1 MYRSR
6 VIRDVT
12 QTPYIAEI
20 PSKRAESLNM
30 YMVFKFSSLFNLDR
44 FIDGFKE
51 YIETETLKLNTRYN
65 VKFDIYDDLALSY
78 YKKIEKRV
86 YGVGYK
92 DKDSSIFEPKES
104 D

>member
-30 YMVFKFSSLFNLDR
+30 YMVLMRK
-44 FIDGFKE
+44 
-51 YIETETLKLNTRYN
+51 
-65 VKFDIYDDLALSY
+65 
-78 YKKIEKRV
+78 
-86 YGVGYK
+86 
-92 DKDSSIFEPKES
+92 
-104 D
+104 

>member
-12 QTPYIAEI
+12 QTPYIVEI

-30 YMVFKFSSLFNLDR
+30 YMVFKFSSLFNLNR

-78 YKKIEKRV
+78 YKKIKKRV

-92 DKDSSIFEPKES
+92 DKNSSVFEPK
-104 D
+104 